1 MIPRR
6 SSRRFG
12 LVILIAVMSSL
23 SPSVSQAGAA
33 AEQRIFGWVEW
44 VTLTDTG
51 LRLKAKLDT
60 GAATS
65 SIHAENIERFKRDG
79 VRMVKFDLVDP
90 DSRQAIV
97 RELEVERS
105 VKIREHD
112 GSFQRRPVVA
122 MEICIG
128 GLSRTIE
135 VNLVDRSQFIYP
147 FLLGRSAMSGKVI
160 VDPGET
166 FTATLSCAERG
177 TVD

>member
-6 SSRRFG
+6 SSSRID
-12 LVILIAVMSSL
+12 LVILIAMMFSL
-23 SPSVSQAGAA
+23 LPSLALAGA

-44 VTLTDTG
+44 VTLPDAG
-51 LRLKAKLDT
+51 LRLKTKLDT

-65 SIHAENIERFKRDG
+65 SIHAVNIERFKRDG

-90 DSRQAIV
+90 DSQEAIA

-105 VKIREHD
+105 VRIREHN

-122 MEICIG
+122 MDICIG

-135 VNLVDRSQFIYP
+135 VNLVDRSEFNYP
-147 FLLGRSAMSGKVI
+147 FLLGRSAMSGNVI

-166 FTATLSCAERG
+166 FTATSSCTERG